1 MTPKMPC
8 GDEALK
14 RQTGRDWAAWFAL
27 LDRDGAAKLTHQ
39 QIAEIVHGKYNG
51 GSWWSQMITV
61 GYERARGL
69 RVVAQQRDGTFSASA
84 SRTLPV
90 AAGTAHAMFTD
101 SERCQNWLG
110 ETAVLR
116 TAVPPKS
123 VRLTWP
129 DGTIVAVFITAKGD
143 DKCSVSVDHG
153 GLTDGETADHTKAWW
168 KVALERLQVAVQQK
182 ESASF

>member
-14 RQTGRDWAAWFAL
+14 RQTGRDWAEWCAL
-27 LDRDGAAKLTHQ
+27 LDQDGAASMTHP
-39 QIAEIVHGKYNG
+39 QIAVIVHDKYQG

-61 GYERARGL
+61 GYERARCL
-69 RVVAQQRDGTFSASA
+69 RSVAQDRGGTFSASA

-90 AAGTAHAMFTD
+90 AAGIAHALFTD
-101 SERCQNWLG
+101 SERRQNWLG

-129 DGTIVAVFITAKGD
+129 DGAIVAVFITAKGD
-143 DKCSVSVDHG
+143 DKCSVAIEHG
-153 GLTDGETADHTKAWW
+153 GLADADAADQTKAWW
-168 KVALERLQVAVQQK
+168 KAALERLHDAVRR
-182 ESASF
+182 